1 MPAMSY
7 GTYGHLWK
15 VQFTAVFSS
24 SSGTQPYS
32 NPPERGDVYVTSW
45 GRDLAELEVTLR
57 ESLGSQFTVTLDA
70 AQYLGKVYQPKR
82 PA

>member
-1 MPAMSY
+1 MATLNY

-24 SSGTQPYS
+24 SSGTRPYS
-32 NPPERGDVYVTSW
+32 NPPEHGDVYVTSW
-45 GRDLAELEVTLR
+45 SRDLAELEVTLR
-57 ESLGSQFTVTLDA
+57 ESLGPQFTVTLEA

-82 PA
+82 PT